1 MTKSS
6 IQISGKNFQK
16 KNSYN
21 KIQNNYEQKLYPLPI
36 KSDKIINMNYKNKTK
51 KEYNLKSENIMKELK
66 INKIKNNKNEDP
78 MELDLDKYD
87 EINLNFVNPNNEYN
101 NIFFYDSKNKYNNNI
116 TDLKEPLDKFR
127 VNNNNNIIK
136 KNSAKEK
143 VNNKY
148 IYKKIKNLNK
158 KEEVKK
164 PKNLINIRKKE
175 IKNNIKNNYS
185 TIDLVIKLP
194 FKEEK
199 ISLNIYDDNNIK
211 KTIENLINN
220 NNLNESY
227 FEPLLSLVNNSINI
241 LKNANN
247 LKITKIKKY
256 NKTNTEELKD
266 DLNYS
271 FILDLVSKNKFN
283 ELLEKIN
290 SDTEEISEYKK
301 VLNMSI

>member
-1 MTKSS
+1 M
-6 IQISGKNFQK
+6 
-16 KNSYN
+16 
-21 KIQNNYEQKLYPLPI
+21 
-36 KSDKIINMNYKNKTK
+36 
-51 KEYNLKSENIMKELK
+51 
-66 INKIKNNKNEDP
+66 
-78 MELDLDKYD
+78 
-87 EINLNFVNPNNEYN
+87 
-101 NIFFYDSKNKYNNNI
+101 
-116 TDLKEPLDKFR
+116 
-127 VNNNNNIIK
+127 
-136 KNSAKEK
+136 
-143 VNNKY
+143 NNKY
-148 IYKKIKNLNK
+148 IYKKIKSLNK